1 MVSIVLPPRDG
12 GTDPDIVLPGS
23 SGGTAVE
30 TEFPRAVGPQGEPG
44 PEGPQGPQ
52 GGDGPAGVGVPV
64 GGTTGQV
71 LAKISATNY
80 ATAWV
85 DQTGG
90 GVSPP
95 FAISD
100 TTGLQDALN
109 SKQPLDSD
117 LTSIAALTTT
127 TFGRNQLTYVDA
139 AAAKTALTLVKADVG
154 LSNVDNTSDAAKPV
168 STAQQTALNLKA
180 NLASPTFTGMVGGI
194 TAAMVGLGNV
204 TNTSDANKPVSTA
217 QQTALDLKANL
228 ASPTFTGTVSGI
240 SKAMVGLGNVDN
252 TADTAKP
259 VSTAQLTALNL
270 KANLASPTFT
280 GTVTLP
286 AGQVV
291 NGVTLTTGGAA
302 TAYLNAAGAYTTPAG
317 GGGGSSDP
325 LLLATEYITPPAAPA
340 TGTTVYT
347 SDKGGRRRVAF
358 IGPSGLSTAVQALV
372 GSNKVRW
379 WTAQG
384 NATTVTAIN
393 MIAIANGTA
402 TARTVASTNLFT
414 SISRLAYIS
423 TAAINSAAGVR
434 HNAVQFMVGSGGTA
448 PGGIDYIVR
457 FGLSAVTNATRG
469 FIGICGTGSSLGN
482 TDPTAYTNIVGVGF
496 DTADLTF
503 QFLHNDGSGTATK
516 TNCGAAF
523 PCNTANV
530 DFYEVRVFIPPLTS
544 QATISIERLN
554 TGDYAELTTT
564 TNIPA
569 AGALL
574 AEQLYINSV
583 SDAAA
588 VAIDVSSRYIETDY

>member
-1 MVSIVLPPRDG
+1 VPVPRTEDVAAG
-12 GTDPDIVLPGS
+12 FQA
-23 SGGTAVE
+23 TAVRLDALE
-30 TEFPRAVGPQGEPG
+30 ISTV
-44 PEGPQGPQ
+44 
-52 GGDGPAGVGVPV
+52 PAGGI
-64 GGTTGQV
+64 TGQV
-71 LAKISATNY
+71 LAKASDSDY
-80 ATAWV
+80 ATVWV
-85 DQTGG
+85 DQSGGG

-100 TTGLQDALN
+100 TTGLQTALDG
-109 SKQPLDSD
+109 KQPLDGD

-139 AAAKTALTLVKADVG
+139 AAAKTALTLVKGDVG
-154 LSNVDNTSDAAKPV
+154 LANVDNTSDASKPVSTATQTALDLKAPIANPTFTGTVSGVSKAMVGLGNVDNTSDANKPV

-180 NLASPTFTGMVGGI
+180 NLASPTFTGTVSGI

-217 QQTALDLKANL
+217 QQTAL
-228 ASPTFTGTVSGI
+228 
-240 SKAMVGLGNVDN
+240 
-252 TADTAKP
+252 
-259 VSTAQLTALNL
+259 NL

-280 GTVTLP
+280 GTVVLP

-291 NGVTLTTGGAA
+291 NGVTLTAAGSA

-325 LLLATEYITPPAAPA
+325 LALATEFIAPPAAPT
-340 TGTTVYT
+340 TGIVLYT
-347 SDKGGRRRVAF
+347 SDKGGRRRPAF
-358 IGPSGLSTAVQALV
+358 IGPSGLSSGLQALL

-402 TARTVASTNLFT
+402 TARTVASTNMFT
-414 SISRLAYIS
+414 SISRLGYVG
-423 TAAINSAAGVR
+423 TAAINSPAGVR
-434 HNAVQFMVGSGGTA
+434 HNAVQFMVGSAGTA

-457 FGLSAVTNATRG
+457 FGLSAVTNVTRG

-503 QFLHNDGSGTATK
+503 QFLHNDASGTATK

-523 PCNTANV
+523 PCNTANA
-530 DFYEVRVFIPPLTS
+530 DFYEVRVFIPPL
-544 QATISIERLN
+544 ISIERLN

-564 TNIPA
+564 TDIPA
-569 AGALL
+569 PGALL

-583 SDAAA
+583 TDAAA

>member
-1 MVSIVLPPRDG
+1 M
-12 GTDPDIVLPGS
+12 
-23 SGGTAVE
+23 A
-30 TEFPRAVGPQGEPG
+30 
-44 PEGPQGPQ
+44 
-52 GGDGPAGVGVPV
+52 
-64 GGTTGQV
+64 
-71 LAKISATNY
+71 
-80 ATAWV
+80 
-85 DQTGG
+85 GG
-90 GVSPP
+90 GVPFISDVAAGFSTVAGRLNVIEDQIAAISGGVPP
-95 FAISD
+95 FPISD
-100 TTGLQDALN
+100 ITGLQTALDG
-109 SKQPLDSD
+109 KQPLDSD

-127 TFGRNQLTYVDA
+127 TFGRNQLTYVDP

-154 LSNVDNTSDAAKPV
+154 LANVDNTSDASKPV

-180 NLASPTFTGMVGGI
+180 NLASPTFTGTVSGI

-217 QQTALDLKANL
+217 QQTAL
-228 ASPTFTGTVSGI
+228 
-240 SKAMVGLGNVDN
+240 
-252 TADTAKP
+252 
-259 VSTAQLTALNL
+259 NL

-280 GTVTLP
+280 GTVGLP

-291 NGVTLTTGGAA
+291 NGVTLTTGGSA

-317 GGGGSSDP
+317 GGGSSDP
-325 LLLATEYITPPAAPA
+325 ILLATEYTTPPTTPA

-347 SDKGGRRRVAF
+347 SKKGGRRRPAF
-358 IGPSGLSTAVQALV
+358 VGPSGLSSAIQALV

-379 WTAQG
+379 YTAQG

-414 SISRLAYIS
+414 SISRVGFVSA
-423 TAAINSAAGVR
+423 AAINSPAGVR
-434 HNAVQFMVGSGGTA
+434 HNAVQFMVGSAGTA

-457 FGLSAVTNATRG
+457 FGLSAVTNVTRG

-482 TDPTAYTNIVGVGF
+482 TDPTAYTNIMGVGF
-496 DTADLTF
+496 NTADLTF

-523 PCNTANV
+523 PCNTANA
-530 DFYEVRVFIPPLTS
+530 DFYEVRVFVPPLTS
-544 QATISIERLN
+544 AATISIENLT
-554 TGDYAELTTT
+554 TGDYAELSTTT
-564 TNIPA
+564 DIPA
-569 AGALL
+569 AGTLL

-583 SDAAA
+583 TDAAA